1 MRPITILTEYSLEG
15 LMLKLKLQY
24 FDHLMCIDDSFE
36 KSLMLGKMKGR
47 RKRGHQR
54 MRWLD
59 SITGEHQLGQTP
71 GAGEGQGGLACCS
84 PWSHKVSDTTGCLNN
99 NNNHTNNQNR
109 QKYYK
114 KWKVQT
120 NISHNAKILNKIL
133 ENKTKNVEK
142 NLYHNQV
149 GFLPAMQG
157 LFNIRNINNNN
168 VIYYACV
175 YAKSLQLCPTL
186 CDPIGYSP
194 PGSCVHGIL
203 KARELEWVSMP
214 SSRGF
219 SWTMDQTQVSY
230 ISCTGRQVLYH

>member
-1 MRPITILTEYSLEG
+1 MRPVTILTEYSLEG
-15 LMLKLKLQY
+15 LMLKLKPQY
-24 FDHLMCIDDSFE
+24 FDNLMCTDNSLE
-36 KSLMLGKMKGR
+36 KSLMLGKMKDRRRRGR
-47 RKRGHQR
+47 QR
-54 MRWLD
+54 MSWLD
-59 SITGEHQLGQTP
+59 SITNEHQLGQTP
-71 GAGEGQGGLACCS
+71 GAGEGQGGLARC
-84 PWSHKVSDTTGCLNN
+84 TGCLNN

-114 KWKVQT
+114 KWKVPT
-120 NISHNAKILNKIL
+120 DISHNAKILNKIL

-149 GFLPAMQG
+149 GFLPAIQG
-157 LFNIRNINNNN
+157 LFNIRNVNNNN

-175 YAKSLQLCPTL
+175 CAKSLQLCPTL
-186 CDPIGYSP
+186 CDPIGCSP

-203 KARELEWVSMP
+203 KARVLEWVSMP

-219 SWTMDQTQVSY
+219 SWPMAQTQVSY

>member
-1 MRPITILTEYSLEG
+1 
-15 LMLKLKLQY
+15 
-24 FDHLMCIDDSFE
+24 
-36 KSLMLGKMKGR
+36 MLGKMKDRRRRGR
-47 RKRGHQR
+47 QR
-54 MRWLD
+54 MSWLD
-59 SITGEHQLGQTP
+59 SITHEHQLGQTL
-71 GAGEGQGGLACCS
+71 GAVEGQGGLVRCS
-84 PWSHKVSDTTGCLNN
+84 PWTNKVSDTTGCLNN

-114 KWKVQT
+114 KWKVPT

-142 NLYHNQV
+142 NLYHHQV
-149 GFLPAMQG
+149 GFLPAIQG
-157 LFNIRNINNNN
+157 LFNIRNVNNNN

-175 YAKSLQLCPTL
+175 CAKSLQLCPTL
-186 CDPIGYSP
+186 CDPVGCSP

-203 KARELEWVSMP
+203 KARVLEWVSTP

-219 SWTMDQTQVSY
+219 SWPMAQTQVSY